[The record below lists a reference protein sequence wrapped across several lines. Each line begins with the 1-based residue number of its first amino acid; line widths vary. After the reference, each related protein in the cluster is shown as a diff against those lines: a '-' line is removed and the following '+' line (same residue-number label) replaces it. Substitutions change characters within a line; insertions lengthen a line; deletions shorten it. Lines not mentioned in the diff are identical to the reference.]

1 MLELKKFN
9 SIQVETEDQ
18 RWLKFFKDGERL
30 NDEALPDWMI
40 TQEMK
45 QAMSTTLAPNS
56 KEQKKQAMMQLIKKC
71 AALPTLD
78 DRSPEEI
85 LGHQQNNIGIWD
97 EQ

>member
-1 MLELKKFN
+1 MQVTLNVPDNLPQAI
-9 SIQVETEDQ
+9 IQQRIAEFEET
-18 RWLKFFKDGERL
+18 L
-30 NDEALPDWMI
+30 N
-40 TQEMK
+40 
-45 QAMSTTLAPNS
+45 TLAPNS

-85 LGHQQNNIGIWD
+85 LGYQQNNIGIWD

>member
-9 SIQVETEDQ
+9 PNQVETEDQ

-45 QAMSTTLAPNS
+45 QAM
-56 KEQKKQAMMQLIKKC
+56 MQLIKKC

-85 LGHQQNNIGIWD
+85 LGYQQNNIGIWD

>member
-1 MLELKKFN
+1 MQVTLNVPDNLPQAI
-9 SIQVETEDQ
+9 IQQRIAEFEET
-18 RWLKFFKDGERL
+18 L
-30 NDEALPDWMI
+30 N
-40 TQEMK
+40 
-45 QAMSTTLAPNS
+45 TLAPNS

>member
-1 MLELKKFN
+1 MQVTLNVPDNLPQAIIQQRIAEFEETLN
-9 SIQVETEDQ
+9 S
-18 RWLKFFKDGERL
+18 
-30 NDEALPDWMI
+30 
-40 TQEMK
+40 
-45 QAMSTTLAPNS
+45 LAPNS

-85 LGHQQNNIGIWD
+85 LGYQQNNIGIWD